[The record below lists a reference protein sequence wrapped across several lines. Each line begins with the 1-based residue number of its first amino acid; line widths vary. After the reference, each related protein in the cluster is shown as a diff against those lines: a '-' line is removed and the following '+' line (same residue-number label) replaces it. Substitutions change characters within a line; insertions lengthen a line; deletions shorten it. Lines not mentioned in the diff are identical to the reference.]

1 MRHAVMTGTA
11 VGMVLALSACS
22 GGAGTDAANTTASA
36 NAADLTPEGPGLTAR
51 LFGGGKPQSLQIQ
64 QKFAN
69 GAILYVTSMQAKPTE
84 TVVGVKVVNGADRDI
99 RLGWSDQKTFLVAGG
114 QKFWLSPPLENKE
127 VKVTEG
133 STMQGELVF
142 LGTLPQTGQVT
153 LVINDGQSDS
163 QYNDT
168 PGVSIPLPVTS
179 AAWSDDGSKKNLA
192 V

>member
-1 MRHAVMTGTA
+1 MRRMAMA
-11 VGMVLALSACS
+11 LMAAAALAGCS
-22 GGAGTDAANTTASA
+22 GAGEGGNTTAA
-36 NAADLTPEGPGLTAR
+36 AGTNAADLTPEGPGLTAR
-51 LFGGGKPQSLQIQ
+51 LFGGGRPQPLQIQ
-64 QKFAN
+64 QKLAN
-69 GAILYVTSMQAKPTE
+69 GAILYITSMQAKPTE
-84 TVVGVKVVNGADRDI
+84 TVLTIRVVNGADRDI

-114 QKFWLSPPLENKE
+114 QKFFLSPPLENKQ

-133 STMQGELVF
+133 ATMQGELVF
-142 LGTLPQTGQVT
+142 LGTLPESGQVA

-192 V
+192 A